1 MSEDHVSWL
10 ASQISIS
17 PVTLWVDSPEEQGSG
32 FSKYVTYSLCQ
43 PNKSVRHRYSDFEK
57 LQATLRLRYQTYGIL
72 VPSLPKKTVVMKGAS
87 FHFQRMRGLQL
98 FCERVAASPY
108 LRNDPAWLEF
118 LEEGKAVVVEKNP
131 MPEPH
136 PMWMKAVESQETPPN
151 GNEMIAKFKAE
162 STKCD
167 QQITAMISKTKALI
181 ASYNSLASSTTEL
194 AAASVSF
201 SETETNEIDTL
212 NAMSPQELADGAAAS
227 SVPNVLARISSMF
240 SSQLSSYTTAPDAL
254 NLLLVES
261 LEYESSQMLD
271 FHSMSKHVEKLA
283 GDNDRNEKNLNS
295 LRNKNTAKMT
305 EDKIQKHNEAIDAA
319 EKLLESSKA
328 HCDRYIRAM
337 CTLTL
342 PELITARR
350 ERVKTLALHLGAVVK
365 SVSASVLSSADN
377 FFVAMGS
384 SGESAINSGSI
395 VLEALSL
402 PPLPEPAGVSGDGG
416 GGAGVR
422 VKSNSVQAERTS
434 SHVNTDVPPP
444 PGGVIEGQEV

>member
-10 ASQISIS
+10 ASQMSIS

-43 PNKSVRHRYSDFEK
+43 PNKSVRHRYS
-57 LQATLRLRYQTYGIL
+57 
-72 VPSLPKKTVVMKGAS
+72 LPKKTVVMKGAS

-98 FCERVAASPY
+98 FCEKVAANPY
-108 LRNDPAWLEF
+108 LRMDQAWLDF
-118 LEEGKAVVVEKNP
+118 LEEGKAVIVEKNP
-131 MPEPH
+131 LPDPH
-136 PMWMKAVESQETPPN
+136 PMWMKAVEANETPSN
-151 GNEMIAKFKAE
+151 GNEMVAKFKAE

-167 QQITAMISKTKALI
+167 QQITAMIAKTKALI
-181 ASYNSLASSTTEL
+181 ASYNSLAASTTDL
-194 AAASVSF
+194 AAAAVSF
-201 SETETNEIDTL
+201 SEVETNEIDSL
-212 NAMSPQELADGAAAS
+212 NSLSAKELADGAAAS
-227 SVPNVLARISSMF
+227 SVPNVLARVSTMF
-240 SSQLSSYTTAPDAL
+240 STQLSSYTTAPDAL

-305 EDKIQKHNEAIDAA
+305 EEKIQKHNEAIEAA

-328 HCDRYIRAM
+328 HCDRYIRALT
-337 CTLTL
+337 TLTL
-342 PELITARR
+342 PDLITSRR
-350 ERVKTLALHLGAVVK
+350 ERIKVLALHLGAVIK
-365 SVSASVLSSADN
+365 SVSASTLSSADN
-377 FFVAMGS
+377 FFKAMDS

-402 PPLPEPAGVSGDGG
+402 PPLPEPSVESGG
-416 GGAGVR
+416 GSAVR

-434 SHVNTDVPPP
+434 SHVNSDVPPP